1 MFRKTVCLV
10 LISSL
15 LWVSFMGC
23 GKSGVEAK
31 KVMEDG
37 EIVRPLVQIKD
48 HGILLGVCS
57 GMAYKW
63 AIDPWIPR
71 ICFLISIPAGGLG
84 LWAYLLFAMVLDEAP
99 PPADYGHRGI

>member
-1 MFRKTVCLV
+1 MFRKTVCLM

-15 LWVSFMGC
+15 LLVSFVGC

-48 HGILLGVCS
+48 QGILLGVCS

-71 ICFLISIPAGGLG
+71 ICFLFTIPAGGLG
-84 LWAYLLFAMVLDEAP
+84 IWAYLLFAMVLDEAP
-99 PPADYGHRGI
+99 APDDYDHRGI